1 MNLAVVLF
9 VEELFGFSRRSDD
22 LSVNLASSL
31 ASIVSRVAVECR
43 VDLAVQL
50 AHVVS
55 VKDGDLISF
64 FFFSD
69 GEVFIVAVDSS
80 VGSSKFV
87 KMFVHSITV
96 SDSPFLVSNR
106 IYHSLNEIIKK
117 IF

>member
-43 VDLAVQL
+43 VDLTVQL

-55 VKDGDLISF
+55 VEHGDLISF
-64 FFFSD
+64 FFSG

-80 VGSSKFV
+80 VGPSKFV